1 MFPVRNNADFIDSPV
16 DCQDLILRHNRVT
29 PALVNIRPG
38 LPVLLGYSVIGYQVM
53 RAVKEPWQECRR
65 GLWESKKV
73 CSVFCR
79 REALKAAWLLLEK
92 R

>member
-38 LPVLLGYSVIGYQVM
+38 LPVLLGY
-53 RAVKEPWQECRR
+53 
-65 GLWESKKV
+65 
-73 CSVFCR
+73 
-79 REALKAAWLLLEK
+79 
-92 R
+92 